1 MHLKWVDKSLDEVVR
16 RLKNES
22 NSFHQ
27 VIKFFDEIGKLMLAN
42 HYIPGDAM
50 KHSMGVFIGV

>member
-1 MHLKWVDKSLDEVVR
+1 VDKSLDEVVR